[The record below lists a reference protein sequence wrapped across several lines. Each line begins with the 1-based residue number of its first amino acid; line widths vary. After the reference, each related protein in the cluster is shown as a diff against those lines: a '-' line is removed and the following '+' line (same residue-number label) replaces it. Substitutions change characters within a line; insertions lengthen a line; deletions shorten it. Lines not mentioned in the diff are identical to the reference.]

1 MPLPKRI
8 GWNLIKDAS
17 CTSWELIEK
26 PTTTH
31 YAQSERL
38 WNTSHMWDGFINLQT
53 PQGEGRVSL
62 TGVEKWQNQD

>member
-1 MPLPKRI
+1 MPLPKHI
-8 GWNLIKDAS
+8 GSNLIKEASS

-53 PQGEGRVSL
+53 TPQGEGRVNL
-62 TGVEKWQNQD
+62 TGVEK